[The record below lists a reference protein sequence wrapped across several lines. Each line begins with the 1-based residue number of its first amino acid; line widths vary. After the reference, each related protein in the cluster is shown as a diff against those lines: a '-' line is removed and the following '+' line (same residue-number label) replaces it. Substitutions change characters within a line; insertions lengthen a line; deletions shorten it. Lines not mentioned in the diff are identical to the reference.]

1 MVNIIHQVLFFVINS
16 YYLLVIFMLDIIRSY
31 FKDEKYYIV
40 MFNDG
45 VYIKNY
51 NNILSLTEDELLINI
66 NEVLYRVK
74 GKNFIL
80 SKTVGKELTVN
91 GSIESIEKI

>member
-1 MVNIIHQVLFFVINS
+1 
-16 YYLLVIFMLDIIRSY
+16 MLHIIRSY

-66 NEVLYRVK
+66 NEILYRIK

>member
-1 MVNIIHQVLFFVINS
+1 
-16 YYLLVIFMLDIIRSY
+16 MLDIIRSY

-66 NEVLYRVK
+66 NEILYRVK

-80 SKTVGKELTVN
+80 SKTVGKELIVN

>member
-1 MVNIIHQVLFFVINS
+1 
-16 YYLLVIFMLDIIRSY
+16 MLDIIRSY

-66 NEVLYRVK
+66 NEILYRVK

-91 GSIESIEKI
+91 GSIESIEKIWF

>member
-1 MVNIIHQVLFFVINS
+1 
-16 YYLLVIFMLDIIRSY
+16 MLDIIRSY

-66 NEVLYRVK
+66 NEILYRVK

-91 GSIESIEKI
+91 GSIESIEKR

>member
-1 MVNIIHQVLFFVINS
+1 
-16 YYLLVIFMLDIIRSY
+16 MLDIIRSY

-66 NEVLYRVK
+66 NDVLYRIK

>member
-1 MVNIIHQVLFFVINS
+1 
-16 YYLLVIFMLDIIRSY
+16 MLDIIRSY

-91 GSIESIEKI
+91 GSIESIEKIWF

>member
-1 MVNIIHQVLFFVINS
+1 
-16 YYLLVIFMLDIIRSY
+16 MLDIIRSY

-66 NEVLYRVK
+66 NDVIYKIK

-80 SKTVGKELTVN
+80 SKTVGRELTVN

>member
-1 MVNIIHQVLFFVINS
+1 
-16 YYLLVIFMLDIIRSY
+16 MLDIIRSY

-66 NEVLYRVK
+66 NEILYRIK

>member
-1 MVNIIHQVLFFVINS
+1 
-16 YYLLVIFMLDIIRSY
+16 
-31 FKDEKYYIV
+31 

-66 NEVLYRVK
+66 NEILYRVK

>member
-1 MVNIIHQVLFFVINS
+1 
-16 YYLLVIFMLDIIRSY
+16 MLDIIRSY

-51 NNILSLTEDELLINI
+51 NNILSLTEGELLINI

>member
-1 MVNIIHQVLFFVINS
+1 
-16 YYLLVIFMLDIIRSY
+16 MLDIIRSY
-31 FKDEKYYIV
+31 FKDDKYYIV

-66 NEVLYRVK
+66 NEILYRVK

-91 GSIESIEKI
+91 GSIESIEKIWF

>member
-1 MVNIIHQVLFFVINS
+1 
-16 YYLLVIFMLDIIRSY
+16 MLDIIRSY

-66 NEVLYRVK
+66 NDILYRIK

>member
-1 MVNIIHQVLFFVINS
+1 
-16 YYLLVIFMLDIIRSY
+16 MLDIIRSY

-66 NEVLYRVK
+66 NEILYRVK
-74 GKNFIL
+74 GKYFIL

>member
-1 MVNIIHQVLFFVINS
+1 
-16 YYLLVIFMLDIIRSY
+16 MLDIIRSY

-45 VYIKNY
+45 VYIKND

-66 NEVLYRVK
+66 NEILYRVK

>member
-1 MVNIIHQVLFFVINS
+1 
-16 YYLLVIFMLDIIRSY
+16 MLDIIRSY

-51 NNILSLTEDELLINI
+51 NNILSLSEDELLINI
-66 NEVLYRVK
+66 NDIIYKIK
-74 GKNFIL
+74 GKNFIF
-80 SKTVGKELTVN
+80 SKTVGRELTVN
-91 GSIESIEKI
+91 GSIESIGKI

>member
-1 MVNIIHQVLFFVINS
+1 MVNIIHQVLFWVTNS

-66 NEVLYRVK
+66 NEILYRVK

>member
-1 MVNIIHQVLFFVINS
+1 
-16 YYLLVIFMLDIIRSY
+16 MLDIIRSY

-66 NEVLYRVK
+66 NEVLYRIK

>member
-1 MVNIIHQVLFFVINS
+1 
-16 YYLLVIFMLDIIRSY
+16 MLDIIRSY

-66 NEVLYRVK
+66 NEILYKIK

>member
-1 MVNIIHQVLFFVINS
+1 
-16 YYLLVIFMLDIIRSY
+16 MLDIIRSY

>member
-1 MVNIIHQVLFFVINS
+1 
-16 YYLLVIFMLDIIRSY
+16 MLDIIRSY
-31 FKDEKYYIV
+31 FKDDKYYIV

>member
-1 MVNIIHQVLFFVINS
+1 
-16 YYLLVIFMLDIIRSY
+16 MLDIIRSY

-66 NEVLYRVK
+66 NEILYRVK

>member
-1 MVNIIHQVLFFVINS
+1 
-16 YYLLVIFMLDIIRSY
+16 MLDIIRSY

-45 VYIKNY
+45 IYIKNY
-51 NNILSLTEDELLINI
+51 NNILSLNDQELIFSIDED
-66 NEVLYRVK
+66 LYKIK

-80 SKTVGKELTVN
+80 SKTANHELMINGK
-91 GSIESIEKI
+91 IESIDKI

>member
-1 MVNIIHQVLFFVINS
+1 
-16 YYLLVIFMLDIIRSY
+16 MLDIIRSY

-40 MFNDG
+40 IFNDG

-66 NEVLYRVK
+66 NEILYRVK

>member
-1 MVNIIHQVLFFVINS
+1 
-16 YYLLVIFMLDIIRSY
+16 MLDIIRSY

-51 NNILSLTEDELLINI
+51 NNILSLSEDELLINI
-66 NEVLYRVK
+66 NDIIYKIK

-80 SKTVGKELTVN
+80 SKTVGRELTVN
-91 GSIESIEKI
+91 GSIESIGKI